1 MNVVIEFQRQEL
13 MHCRG
18 RKRKRLEDDDE
29 LALAFMVGVLES
41 ESLYNLRRFWVD
53 TRSNHW
59 ITYVLDGMLLQEEQF
74 TKMFR
79 MNRSSFDLLHGVLG
93 MHIQS

>member
-1 MNVVIEFQRQEL
+1 MDHDHARKRVITVLEGLSHLLISLCASMNVVIEFQRQEL
-13 MHCRG
+13 MHRRG

-53 TRSNHW
+53 T
-59 ITYVLDGMLLQEEQF
+59 
-74 TKMFR
+74 
-79 MNRSSFDLLHGVLG
+79 
-93 MHIQS
+93 